1 VKDLYSD
8 MFSAFQPIIEKRM
21 LRLISFGRDYY
32 DKGVGTSERNLSNHS
47 SKANKGSNGGR
58 ECGKVLSA
66 GGKVVMQQVG
76 IPQCAA
82 ASAAESGKGVAEAV
96 GISNKIEGLERELSG
111 KVHVSCSKVV
121 MQQAPHLWPLNHLHL
136 LAA

>member
-1 VKDLYSD
+1 MKDLYSD

-21 LRLISFGRDYY
+21 LKLISFGRDYC

-47 SKANKGSNGGR
+47 SKENKGSNGGC
-58 ECGKVLSA
+58 ECGKVPSA

-96 GISNKIEGLERELSG
+96 GRSDKIEGLEHELSR
-111 KVHVSCSKVV
+111 KVHVSCSEVV
-121 MQQAPHLWPLNHLHL
+121 MQQAPHLRPLNHLHL